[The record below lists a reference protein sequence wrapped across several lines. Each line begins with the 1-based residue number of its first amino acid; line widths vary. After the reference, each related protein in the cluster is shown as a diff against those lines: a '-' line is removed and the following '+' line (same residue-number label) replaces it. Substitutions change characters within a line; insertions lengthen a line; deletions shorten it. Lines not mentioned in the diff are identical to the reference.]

1 MGRFNQRIK
10 PKLIK
15 EGVNVNIALA
25 AYSEANIW
33 KIWIVDGMA
42 MMMLI
47 LLLLLLLLL
56 LTIIVTVMISI
67 IIIRYRI

>member
-10 PKLIK
+10 PQLIK
-15 EGVNVNIALA
+15 EGVNVNTALA

-47 LLLLLLLLL
+47 LLLL
-56 LTIIVTVMISI
+56 TIIITVMISI

>member
-15 EGVNVNIALA
+15 EGVNVNTALA

-33 KIWIVDGMA
+33 KIWMVDGMA

-47 LLLLLLLLL
+47 LLLTLII
-56 LTIIVTVMISI
+56 TIIDDDDDDDDDDGLNA
-67 IIIRYRI
+67 